1 MTSVGSAVR
10 TNASTAWGWL
20 ALGLA
25 AIAALAGF
33 AIWRPAYNTVIVLSG
48 SSLLGA
54 CSGLVGSFAVL
65 RGRALMG
72 DALAHAALPGLGLAF
87 LLLGRLS
94 LPGMLLGALATG
106 LLGVGCVA
114 VLRRLT
120 RTKEDAAIGIVLSVF
135 FGFGIVLSQQIQ
147 QHTASGAQAG
157 LDSYIYGKTAGM
169 LRSDVLLIAAVAVG
183 CLVAIGALYKE
194 FKLVSFDS
202 GFAQTQ
208 GWPVLW
214 LDLAIMAL
222 LAVTVIIGLP
232 AVGVVLMAALLI
244 LPAAAA
250 RFWTDRLGSL
260 VALASVFGLTIG
272 AVGTTISALAEE
284 LPAGPVIVLVGAA
297 LFLTSLLLAPKRGA
311 IAHVLEQRR
320 FGQRLA
326 RQRLLA
332 AAYDLAEV
340 EGPGPQPRTR
350 LAHQAGLSSAAIERL
365 LAEAEAAGLAR
376 CPRLGEYSL
385 TELGEGEAQRAA
397 RAERLWQEYLVAEPD
412 EAGGLI
418 SLDYE
423 SIDSELPPDVVALL
437 EARLAAAG
445 RLPRKISASQ
455 SSTNPG

>member
-1 MTSVGSAVR
+1 VR

-20 ALGLA
+20 AVGLA
-25 AIAALAGF
+25 VVASLAALV
-33 AIWRPAYNTVIVLSG
+33 IWRPAYNTLIVLSG

-135 FGFGIVLSQQIQ
+135 FGVGIVLSQQIQ

-169 LRSDVLLIAAVAVG
+169 LRSDVLLIAAVAAG
-183 CLVAIGALYKE
+183 CLLVIAALYKE
-194 FKLVSFDS
+194 FKLVSFDT

-250 RFWTDRLGSL
+250 RFWTDRLGAL
-260 VALASVFGLTIG
+260 VALASVFGLAIG

-284 LPAGPVIVLVGAA
+284 LPAGPVIVLVGSTIF
-297 LFLTSLLLAPKRGA
+297 LFSLLFAPRRGA
-311 IAHVLEQRR
+311 IARALERRR
-320 FGQRLA
+320 FQRSLA
-326 RQRLLA
+326 RQRWLA
-332 AAYDLAEV
+332 AAYDVAETL
-340 EGPGPQPRTR
+340 GPGSQRR
-350 LAHQAGLSSAAIERL
+350 EILAKKSGLSPSALERL
-365 LAEAEAAGLAR
+365 LAEAEQEGLAH
-376 CPRLGEYSL
+376 CPAVGEYSL
-385 TELGEGEAQRAA
+385 TEQGQREAQRAA
-397 RAERLWQEYLVAEPD
+397 RAERLWQEYLVVEPD

-423 SIDSELPPDVVALL
+423 SVDRELPPEVIATL
-437 EARLAAAG
+437 EQRLSAAG
-445 RLPRKISASQ
+445 RLPVVIAAR
-455 SSTNPG
+455 NG

>member
-1 MTSVGSAVR
+1 MSSVGSAVR
-10 TNASTAWGWL
+10 TDSASASPSWGWL

-25 AIAALAGF
+25 VIASLAALVV
-33 AIWRPAYNTVIVLSG
+33 WRPAYNTIIVLSG

-54 CSGLVGSFAVL
+54 CSGMVGSFAVL

-87 LLLGRLS
+87 LVLGRLS
-94 LPGMLLGALATG
+94 LPGMLLGALTTG

-135 FGFGIVLSQQIQ
+135 FGVGIVLSQQIQ

-169 LRSDVLLIAAVAVG
+169 LRSDVLLIAAVAAG
-183 CLVAIGALYKE
+183 CLLVIATLYKE
-194 FKLVSFDS
+194 FKLVSFDTD
-202 GFAQTQ
+202 FAQTQ

-260 VALASVFGLTIG
+260 VALASVFGLLIG

-284 LPAGPVIVLVGAA
+284 LPAGPVIVLVGSTIF
-297 LFLTSLLLAPKRGA
+297 LFSLLFAPRRGA
-311 IAHVLEQRR
+311 IARVLERRR
-320 FGQRLA
+320 FQRSLA
-326 RQRLLA
+326 RQRWLA
-332 AAYDLAEV
+332 AAYDLV
-340 EGPGPQPRTR
+340 EALGPGPQSRET
-350 LAHQAGLSSAAIERL
+350 LAKKSGLSLPALERL
-365 LAEAEAAGLAR
+365 LADAEQEGLAH
-376 CPRLGEYSL
+376 CPGVGEYSL
-385 TELGEGEAQRAA
+385 TERGQREAQRAA
-397 RAERLWQEYLVAEPD
+397 RAERLWQEYLVVEPD

-423 SIDSELPPDVVALL
+423 SVDRELPPEVIATL
-437 EARLAAAG
+437 EQRLSAAG
-445 RLPRKISASQ
+445 RLPVVISAR
-455 SSTNPG
+455 NG

>member
-1 MTSVGSAVR
+1 MRG
-10 TNASTAWGWL
+10 G
-20 ALGLA
+20 A
-25 AIAALAGF
+25 AA
-33 AIWRPAYNTVIVLSG
+33 
-48 SSLLGA
+48 
-54 CSGLVGSFAVL
+54 
-65 RGRALMG
+65 
-72 DALAHAALPGLGLAF
+72 
-87 LLLGRLS
+87 
-94 LPGMLLGALATG
+94 
-106 LLGVGCVA
+106 
-114 VLRRLT
+114 LT

-135 FGFGIVLSQQIQ
+135 FGVGIVLSQQIQ

-169 LRSDVLLIAAVAVG
+169 LRSDVLLIAAVAAG
-183 CLVAIGALYKE
+183 CLVVIGGSTRSSSSSASTA
-194 FKLVSFDS
+194 VS
-202 GFAQTQ
+202 QTQ

-311 IAHVLEQRR
+311 IAHLLERRRFQRR
-320 FGQRLA
+320 LD

-332 AAYDLAEV
+332 AAYDVAEAA
-340 EGPGPQPRTR
+340 GPGPQSRAT
-350 LAHQAGLSSAAIERL
+350 LARRAGLSSATIERL
-365 LAEAEAAGLAR
+365 LAGAETAGLAR
-376 CPRLGEYSL
+376 CPSLGEYSL
-385 TELGEGEAQRAA
+385 TERGEREAQRAA

-437 EARLAAAG
+437 ERG
-445 RLPRKISASQ
+445 SRLPGDCR
-455 SSTNPG
+455 G

>member
-1 MTSVGSAVR
+1 MTSVGSVAR
-10 TNASTAWGWL
+10 TNPSTAWGWL
-20 ALGLA
+20 ALGLG
-25 AIAALAGF
+25 AIAALVAWV
-33 AIWRPAYNTVIVLSG
+33 IWRPAYNTIIVLLG

-87 LLLGRLS
+87 LLMGRLS

-106 LLGVGCVA
+106 LLGVACVA

-135 FGFGIVLSQQIQ
+135 FGVGIVLSQQIQ

-169 LRSDVLLIAAVAVG
+169 LRGDVMLIAAVAAG
-183 CLVAIGALYKE
+183 CLLVIAALYKE
-194 FKLVSFDS
+194 FKLVSFDT

-208 GWPVLW
+208 GWPVMW
-214 LDLAIMAL
+214 LDLAIMSL

-260 VALASVFGLTIG
+260 VALASVFGLAIG
-272 AVGTTISALAEE
+272 ATGTTISALAAE
-284 LPAGPVIVLVGAA
+284 LPAGPVIVLVGAGVF
-297 LFLTSLLLAPKRGA
+297 LFSLLFAPRRGA
-311 IAHVLEQRR
+311 IAHWIDRRR
-320 FGQRLA
+320 FRRRLL
-326 RQRLLA
+326 RQRWLA
-332 AAYDLAEV
+332 AAYALAETQ
-340 EGPGPQPRTR
+340 GPGPQPRQL
-350 LAHQAGLSSAAIERL
+350 LARQAGLSLGALEPL
-365 LAEAEAAGLAR
+365 LAEAESEGLAH
-376 CPRLGEYSL
+376 CPRVGEYSL
-385 TELGEGEAQRAA
+385 TEQGEREAQRAA

-423 SIDSELPPDVVALL
+423 SIDREVPPEVLATL
-437 EARLAAAG
+437 EQRLAAAG
-445 RLPRKISASQ
+445 RLPRVISAR
-455 SSTNPG
+455 NG